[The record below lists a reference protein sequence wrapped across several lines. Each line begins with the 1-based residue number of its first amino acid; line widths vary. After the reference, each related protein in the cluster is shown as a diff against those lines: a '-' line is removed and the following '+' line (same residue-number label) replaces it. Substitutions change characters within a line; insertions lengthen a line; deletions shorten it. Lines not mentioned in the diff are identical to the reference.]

1 MFSFFAWVALI
12 GNIISALLNFV
23 RYQNLEESLFLSNAY
38 SALFMGIILF
48 AVFIRLSH
56 MEDDIEKLEELSS
69 QNASLFRQINIL
81 EQKVNPSKTNA
92 RSSTADEDARVAQSA
107 ALYAKY
113 DTHIVSITASI
124 NAGRYETYDL
134 FYRDVFSPKEWR
146 ENTMGNRETWFALYD
161 YYNKL
166 LPLLIEWKSAQP
178 LVNEVCEEAYRLTGF
193 LGINLNGQNSDI
205 MSYMCD
211 VEQSANGNSQ
221 RLTTICK
228 KLDSI
233 GALDRGQPF
242 GNRLR

>member
-1 MFSFFAWVALI
+1 MFSFFAWISLI
-12 GNIISALLNFV
+12 GGICGTVYNFYV
-23 RYQNLEESLFLSNAY
+23 YTILYQRDPWGIDNSTYLTNAI
-38 SALFMGIILF
+38 FFLF
-48 AVFIRLSH
+48 ASLIVFAFYMKLRNMERDIDAIKEIIR
-56 MEDDIEKLEELSS
+56 DRPRAS
-69 QNASLFRQINIL
+69 QANTTRQD
-81 EQKVNPSKTNA
+81 T
-92 RSSTADEDARVAQSA
+92 STTTYEDARVAQNIL
-107 ALYAKY
+107 LYAKY
-113 DTHIVSITASI
+113 DAHIASITESV
-124 NAGRYETYDL
+124 NAGRYQTYDL
-134 FYRDVFSPKEWR
+134 FYRDVFAPKDWR